1 MTNYPILCSVVLSQ
15 INDGTLTFLCFGI
28 IYHAHFL
35 SGLLHAFQGFQ
46 ELTGSGR
53 ANICIKRMG
62 ELDPR
67 AFRIACRKRL
77 SKEDAKVTSALL
89 CSKLD
94 AEIRNSNWYP
104 FKVKVVDGKE
114 MVWPSL
120 AIAILLP

>member
-1 MTNYPILCSVVLSQ
+1 
-15 INDGTLTFLCFGI
+15 
-28 IYHAHFL
+28 
-35 SGLLHAFQGFQ
+35 
-46 ELTGSGR
+46 
-53 ANICIKRMG
+53 MG
-62 ELDPR
+62 ELDPK
-67 AFRIACRKRL
+67 AFGIACRKRL

>member
-1 MTNYPILCSVVLSQ
+1 
-15 INDGTLTFLCFGI
+15 
-28 IYHAHFL
+28 
-35 SGLLHAFQGFQ
+35 
-46 ELTGSGR
+46 
-53 ANICIKRMG
+53 MG

>member
-1 MTNYPILCSVVLSQ
+1 MSQ

-62 ELDPR
+62 ELDPK
-67 AFRIACRKRL
+67 AFGIACRKRL
-77 SKEDAKVTSALL
+77 SKEDAKSLL
-89 CSKLD
+89 LSFVQSWMLKL
-94 AEIRNSNWYP
+94 ETQTGTLLRLKWWMEKKWY
-104 FKVKVVDGKE
+104 GRHR
-114 MVWPSL
+114 SL